1 MKAIKIPLKRAAI
14 FYIPNMG
21 KKKKIA
27 AALLINETVNGFH
40 PKKEYLIKI
49 DNAWITSIL

>member
-14 FYIPNMG
+14 FYIP
-21 KKKKIA
+21 KIA

-40 PKKEYLIKI
+40 PQK
-49 DNAWITSIL
+49 SI